1 MCVSV
6 DYHIFSKI
14 LKSDTITR
22 IPDPYWFSWRL
33 CFHHWKCQ
41 KASFTKWEPIKRNAV
56 WLILKSWATQPSSLH
71 CVWQLSTITVFLET
85 FMYLR
90 VSPWV
95 HLVLQE
101 SLAHRLG
108 IVAILYSKVTK
119 IKFSEKCY
127 FHHTL
132 FFLMF
137 KAFFSR
143 CFHYNCCPVSLFL
156 LCLIKDN
163 FVHWLG
169 EADTN
174 YGRKQ

>member
-1 MCVSV
+1 MYLLITTYFVKFWNQTQSPLFLIHIGFHEACVCITENVKKPASQNESP
-6 DYHIFSKI
+6 SKEMQ
-14 LKSDTITR
+14 
-22 IPDPYWFSWRL
+22 PD
-33 CFHHWKCQ
+33 
-41 KASFTKWEPIKRNAV
+41 V
-56 WLILKSWATQPSSLH
+56 SWATQPSSLH
-71 CVWQLSTITVFLET
+71 YVWQLSTITVFLET

-132 FFLMF
+132 FFLML

-143 CFHYNCCPVSLFL
+143 CFCYNCCPVSLFL